1 MAVLIDNRQTKHRLH
16 LDKIRQTAQDILNAL
31 DCPDGELSILLVDDP
46 QIEILN
52 TKYLNRRKPT
62 NVIAFPMQEGKLS
75 NISPTILGDVAVSID
90 TAAKEG
96 EEAGIGMEKRLTEL
110 LLHGILHLLGYDHE
124 NNEQEA
130 EEMERKSAALLKQ
143 F

>member
-1 MAVLIDNRQTKHRLH
+1 
-16 LDKIRQTAQDILNAL
+16 
-31 DCPDGELSILLVDDP
+31 
-46 QIEILN
+46 
-52 TKYLNRRKPT
+52 
-62 NVIAFPMQEGKLS
+62 MQEGKLS

-96 EEAGIGMEKRLTEL
+96 EKAGIGMEKRLTEL